1 MNKFEAS
8 VTPAPLLKRVT
19 LIDTPGVLSGEKQRL
34 SRAYDF
40 SEVARWFADRADM
53 ILLLFDAHKLD
64 ISDEL
69 KEVIEKIRPYNDDKV
84 RCVLNKADGVGRE
97 QLVRVYGSLLW
108 SMGKIFQ
115 TPEVARVYCGSFWD
129 QPLHHDDFQ
138 DMFKRDEELLVEE
151 LMNLPAS
158 AAARKVNE
166 IVKRIR
172 QLKVHLCVLG
182 YLKRQMPLF
191 IGRSQAQI
199 KIIESLPSVLN
210 EIKTIYDLSDG
221 DMPNTNVLA
230 SKLRA
235 SDFRLFPTLN
245 RKVISELDELIQIE
259 IPNLM
264 RGVGGVSEYEL
275 QEVESARKT
284 NNSTSKRLI
293 EITLKD
299 KLVSKD
305 YNECVYENKTTL
317 MKKIYS

>member
-1 MNKFEAS
+1 
-8 VTPAPLLKRVT
+8 
-19 LIDTPGVLSGEKQRL
+19 
-34 SRAYDF
+34 
-40 SEVARWFADRADM
+40 
-53 ILLLFDAHKLD
+53 
-64 ISDEL
+64 
-69 KEVIEKIRPYNDDKV
+69 
-84 RCVLNKADGVGRE
+84 
-97 QLVRVYGSLLW
+97 
-108 SMGKIFQ
+108 
-115 TPEVARVYCGSFWD
+115 
-129 QPLHHDDFQ
+129 
-138 DMFKRDEELLVEE
+138 
-151 LMNLPAS
+151 
-158 AAARKVNE
+158 
-166 IVKRIR
+166 
-172 QLKVHLCVLG
+172 
-182 YLKRQMPLF
+182 MPLF

-245 RKVISELDELIQIE
+245 RKVISELDELIQID